1 MINFIPSKGILKETE
16 IDFDLLGD
24 ICTKI
29 FEAGFNRKI
38 YVDVKVWKSRV
49 KEQSTMERISRGLRT
64 YKMDLDTEG
73 SRRYTFSSILHELRH
88 AFQEYIFNFTYVAR
102 FASYNAYYNS
112 KEERDARKQEKLTT
126 EVMKIYD
133 AFKSAEEKFE
143 RFDLKEL
150 G

>member
-1 MINFIPSKGILKETE
+1 
-16 IDFDLLGD
+16 
-24 ICTKI
+24 
-29 FEAGFNRKI
+29 
-38 YVDVKVWKSRV
+38 
-49 KEQSTMERISRGLRT
+49 MERISRGLRT

-73 SRRYTFSSILHELRH
+73 NRRYTFSCILHELRH